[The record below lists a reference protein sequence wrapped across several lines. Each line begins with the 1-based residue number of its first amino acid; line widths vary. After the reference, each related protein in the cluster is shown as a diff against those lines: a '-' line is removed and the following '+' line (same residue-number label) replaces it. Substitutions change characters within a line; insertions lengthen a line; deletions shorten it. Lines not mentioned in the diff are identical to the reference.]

1 MNSKKA
7 LLTLAAASILCAGTV
22 MAGEIYRYMDENGQ
36 VIYVDRP
43 TGDPTEE
50 RLDVVS
56 LNTNN
61 AAVQERVQA
70 RREGAI
76 AAAGREADESDQ
88 EPTRAEKRAAAA
100 AQEQQCQQ
108 YRLRLESY
116 VSSRRL
122 FRTDENGE
130 RVYLNDDESQ
140 EARDRVQQLINE
152 NCN

>member
-1 MNSKKA
+1 MNSKKV
-7 LLTLAAASILCAGTV
+7 LLTFAAASILCAGTV
-22 MAGEIYRYMDENGQ
+22 AAGEIYRYTDENGQ

-56 LNTNN
+56 TNTDNS
-61 AAVQERVQA
+61 AVQA
-70 RREGAI
+70 RVQSRRESAI
-76 AAAGREADESDQ
+76 AAAERQADESDQ
-88 EPTRAEKRAAAA
+88 EPTRGEKRAAAA

-130 RVYLNDDESQ
+130 RVYLNGDESQ
-140 EARDRVQQLINE
+140 EARNRVQQLIDE
-152 NCN
+152 NC